1 MEEEIGVWFLYLDES
16 GDLGFDF
23 VNKKPSRFFTITI
36 LAIRGHENNRR
47 LIKAVKKTL
56 VRKINRKKSVVGEL
70 KGARTVFEIKRYF
83 YNQVKDLKFTVYSLT
98 LNKKRVYERLT
109 MNKERVYNYI
119 ARLVLDK
126 IPFEKAQEQVIL
138 ILDKSKSPKEV
149 GDFNQY
155 VLRQLTGRL
164 DPKVPLDIKHE
175 NSCQYYGLQA
185 VDLFSWGIFRKY
197 EKKDTA
203 WFDIFKEKVAF
214 EEQYL

>member
-1 MEEEIGVWFLYLDES
+1 MWFLYLDES

-23 VNKKPSRFFTITI
+23 VNKKPSKFFTITI
-36 LAIRGHENNRR
+36 LAVRGSENNRM

-56 VRKINRKKSVVGEL
+56 SRKLNRKKSVAAEL
-70 KGARTVFEIKRYF
+70 KGARTVFEIKKYF
-83 YNQVKDLKFTVYSLT
+83 YGQIKDLKFAVYALT

-109 MNKERVYNYI
+109 RNKERVYNYI

-149 GDFNQY
+149 GEFNQY
-155 VLRQLTGRL
+155 VLRQLAGRL

-175 NSCQYYGLQA
+175 NSCQYHGLQA

-197 EKKDTA
+197 EKKDSA
-203 WFDIFKEKVAF
+203 WLEIFREKVAY